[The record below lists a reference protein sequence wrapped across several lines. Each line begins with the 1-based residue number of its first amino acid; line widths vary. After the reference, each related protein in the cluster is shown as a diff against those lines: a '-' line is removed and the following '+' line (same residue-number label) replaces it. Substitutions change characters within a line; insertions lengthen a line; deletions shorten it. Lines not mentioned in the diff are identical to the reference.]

1 MKLSSATRQ
10 RLRFSAAQPQFLP
23 LLLASTSSS
32 SSSPYT
38 LMNEAL
44 SWSEAKDACLREGF
58 QLATVQSAAENAL
71 LVKAAEG
78 NIVWIG
84 GTDAKSENTW
94 VWSPSGT
101 TISYT
106 NWRRHG
112 GKREPNNNGGN
123 ENCIDV
129 NYFWVERG
137 KKEVDLG
144 KWNDAK
150 CSIEHKY
157 VCQTVMSPPS
167 LPPPSPPPPSP
178 SPPSPPP
185 PSPSPPLPC
194 TSGNAS
200 CACADNAV
208 TGPTYTCTAWG
219 DPHYTTFG
227 GLVHDF
233 YGKGLYEHAR
243 FAIAPC
249 GCEVVIQTLLATLG
263 RASAIAAIAV
273 RVGDTT
279 FEITGGGEVTIRQ
292 LGGSSSSRSLRDGG
306 PDHAHFCNGGC
317 MCSSARI
324 AHLGGGFTCRAVL
337 VTSWSSRGCIDAP
350 GASTTTRGS
359 VSRGA

>member
-1 MKLSSATRQ
+1 MLYRAQVRLPDRDVAALAAAALAATALAVAALSAAAEPLSAAAVHKRQ
-10 RLRFSAAQPQFLP
+10 RLLRLRRQRGDWAHVHLHGVGRSA
-23 LLLASTSSS
+23 
-32 SSSPYT
+32 
-38 LMNEAL
+38 
-44 SWSEAKDACLREGF
+44 
-58 QLATVQSAAENAL
+58 
-71 LVKAAEG
+71 
-78 NIVWIG
+78 
-84 GTDAKSENTW
+84 
-94 VWSPSGT
+94 
-101 TISYT
+101 
-106 NWRRHG
+106 H
-112 GKREPNNNGGN
+112 
-123 ENCIDV
+123 
-129 NYFWVERG
+129 
-137 KKEVDLG
+137 
-144 KWNDAK
+144 
-150 CSIEHKY
+150 
-157 VCQTVMSPPS
+157 
-167 LPPPSPPPPSP
+167 
-178 SPPSPPP
+178 
-185 PSPSPPLPC
+185 
-194 TSGNAS
+194 
-200 CACADNAV
+200 
-208 TGPTYTCTAWG
+208 
-219 DPHYTTFG
+219 HYTTFG

>member
-1 MKLSSATRQ
+1 
-10 RLRFSAAQPQFLP
+10 
-23 LLLASTSSS
+23 
-32 SSSPYT
+32 
-38 LMNEAL
+38 MNEAL

-233 YGKGLYEHAR
+233 YSADDLRAEGGEAWR
-243 FAIAPC
+243 FAPIA
-249 GCEVVIQTLLATLG
+249 VLG
-263 RASAIAAIAV
+263 RRERNALNV
-273 RVGDTT
+273 
-279 FEITGGGEVTIRQ
+279 
-292 LGGSSSSRSLRDGG
+292 
-306 PDHAHFCNGGC
+306 AHGAWGC
-317 MCSSARI
+317 PS
-324 AHLGGGFTCRAVL
+324 GVL
-337 VTSWSSRGCIDAP
+337 VEILG
-350 GASTTTRGS
+350 
-359 VSRGA
+359 